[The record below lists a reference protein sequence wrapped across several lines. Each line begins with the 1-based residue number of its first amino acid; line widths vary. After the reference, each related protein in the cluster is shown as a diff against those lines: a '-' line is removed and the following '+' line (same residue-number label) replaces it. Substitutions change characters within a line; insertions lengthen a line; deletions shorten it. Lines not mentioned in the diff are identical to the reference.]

1 MSAVPLRGTM
11 APPIYPSRTAMHAQ
25 PQCDQCFLRQARDA
39 ARRAGLDPQRTEA
52 LLQAVTA
59 ELARLPAEAPPPV
72 RASRIHQ
79 LVREQSAN
87 SDPYRAAKRAATEH
101 ALSLYPQLK
110 RLLAAAADPLEC
122 AVRLAIAG
130 NIIDLGVASEYDLEA
145 SIERVL
151 SQPLAIDHLTA
162 LKDAIHRATHILYLA
177 DNAGETVLD
186 RLLIETLQ
194 RPVTYVVKG
203 GPAVNDATREDARAA
218 GLDKVCEIIDHGAA
232 TLGTLLERCSPE
244 FVERFTHAELVIAKG
259 MANFE
264 ALDGSRTGL
273 FFLLQAKCEVIAEH
287 LGVRQGD
294 IVVLEDWPADT
305 DKETHQGRAG
315 S

>member
-1 MSAVPLRGTM
+1 
-11 APPIYPSRTAMHAQ
+11 MHAQ
-25 PQCDQCFLRQARDA
+25 PPCDHCFLRQARDA
-39 ARRAGLDPQRTEA
+39 ARRAGIGPERTEA
-52 LLQAVTA
+52 LLQRVAS
-59 ELARLPAEAPPPV
+59 ELALLPADAPPPV

-79 LVREQSAN
+79 LVREQSADP
-87 SDPYRAAKRAATEH
+87 DPYRAAKRAATEH

-110 RLLAAAADPLEC
+110 RLLAAADDPLEC

-151 SQPLAIDHLTA
+151 HHSPAIDHMDA
-162 LKDAIHRATHILYLA
+162 LKQAIRDASEILYLA

-186 RLLIETLQ
+186 RLLIENMR

-203 GPAVNDATREDARAA
+203 GPAVNDATVEDARAA
-218 GLDKVCEIIDHGAA
+218 GLAEVCEIIDHGAA
-232 TLGTLLERCSPE
+232 TLGTLLNRCTPQ
-244 FVERFTHAELVIAKG
+244 FVERFHKAELVIAKG

-264 ALDGSRTGL
+264 ALDGTRTGL
-273 FFLLQAKCEVIAEH
+273 FFLLQAKCEVIAHH

-294 IVVLEDWPADT
+294 LIILEDRPAT
-305 DKETHQGRAG
+305 TH